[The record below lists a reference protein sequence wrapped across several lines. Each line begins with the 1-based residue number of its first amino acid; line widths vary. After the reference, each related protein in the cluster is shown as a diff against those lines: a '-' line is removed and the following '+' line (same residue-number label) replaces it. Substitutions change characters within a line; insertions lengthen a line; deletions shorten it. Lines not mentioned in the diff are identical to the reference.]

1 MVVAADAIILPSS
14 TRPFPGCR
22 GYPVKLDF
30 DSHDENAF
38 SSKSL
43 SRKDYKSCVIAK
55 CYGKC
60 EFAITGVLPSTIYL
74 PSFGDGDSRNRNVAS
89 SDEGP
94 LSSDIARSLCLF
106 VLCAEAVLATHGCS
120 AFHQDMA
127 KGNLYRLHVTRSDS
141 LSVAC
146 TATRNKLKIA
156 LSSVS
161 LGVIEQFGEQCI
173 FWELHDA
180 ATQLACVF
188 SSAQPAVV
196 AELTCRPGEST
207 KVQRWTRCVRTI
219 GLAIPRELMRHR
231 SPGGLSLF
239 DFRNLTV
246 FVARK

>member
-55 CYGKC
+55 YYGKC

-173 FWELHDA
+173 F
-180 ATQLACVF
+180 C
-188 SSAQPAVV
+188 AQPAVV